1 MEGRVKSPFTELD
14 WSSGRYTCSSRV
26 SSVPTLARWTSSPQ
40 TKDKTTEHFWIF
52 KYWKYSFCVKPKTR
66 QRNTFKSSN
75 IGNILVASVVLSS
88 AAMCAI
94 LGRTG
99 GDKYLRDVD
108 ISVERIKEIRI
119 FGRCWNIFQ
128 VFLLPMWVRPLRQL
142 QCETSW
148 GNDYPLLSLY
158 NKVRNHFLDQNQQ
171 MWCDYTLRKNL

>member
-1 MEGRVKSPFTELD
+1 MEDRVKMPFTELD
-14 WSSGRYTCSSRV
+14 WSSGRYMCSSRV
-26 SSVPTLARWTSSPQ
+26 SSAPTLARWTSSLQ
-40 TKDKTTEHFWIF
+40 TQDKTTEHFQIF
-52 KYWKYSFCVKPKTR
+52 KYWKYF
-66 QRNTFKSSN
+66 F
-75 IGNILVASVVLSS
+75 ASVVLSL

-99 GDKYLRDVD
+99 RDKYLRDVD

-128 VFLLPMWVRPLRQL
+128 IFLLPMWVRPLRQL

-171 MWCDYTLRKNL
+171 MWCDYTWRKKPLTVSGLLVPSGEVKDTG

>member
-1 MEGRVKSPFTELD
+1 MDVTRLQAELRLFQH
-14 WSSGRYTCSSRV
+14 WPGE
-26 SSVPTLARWTSSPQ
+26 PAAP
-40 TKDKTTEHFWIF
+40 
-52 KYWKYSFCVKPKTR
+52 KPKTR

-75 IGNILVASVVLSS
+75 IGNILFASVVLSL
-88 AAMCAI
+88 AAMCEI

-171 MWCDYTLRKNL
+171 MWCDYTWRKKPLTVSGLLVPSGEVKDTG